1 MVMLAVEGSGGSELT
16 YHVRKASVSVGAS
29 SSNDVVV
36 RAPGVAPRH
45 LVIQRTGERFTFITQ
60 ARQTVVL
67 NGERRSRGVLKVGDR
82 VRLGTAILVFKGFE
96 EDDLEERSEG
106 TEGTPSPAQEP
117 VAHHRRLDGRNELVV
132 YNEVPR
138 LAEARRVLVELFRSS
153 VRLDV
158 VPSLQGFFQKFFPE
172 EQVMLAW
179 VDEERRLQP
188 ITSTWVRET
197 PRLPSKTFEEL
208 AGGSRYAVLHRG
220 LRQVLV
226 YPVVLDS
233 WRPSAFL
240 LLDAPGGAD
249 EHDHILVA
257 EVAAML
263 AAHWERI
270 EDSGL
275 LYGKWEE
282 SARRQVAEALPGT
295 SQGIQILRDTIVKAA
310 RSAEPVLI
318 VGRPG
323 SGRTYAARLIARI
336 HPTGALPVEVV
347 RSREDDIEVMRT
359 ELFGESGGPD
369 GAVDRARGGV
379 LVVRD
384 VHRLPLGLQRE
395 LAAAMEAEKD
405 GTFGPRVRLIATA
418 PDNLLELVNRG
429 LVDPV
434 LFALVQSQLLAIPS
448 LRDRRGDLPLIVVQV
463 LKTVAEELGRTV
475 RGIELETL
483 NALLARDWP
492 GEMEELVSVIRR
504 LVSTTPDGELVRG
517 GDSAP
522 GEAGPPPVAPVDDG
536 PPASVLESDDLKVVI
551 PAVERALID
560 RVLKRVMGN
569 QSKAARILNISRG
582 ALIAKIKEY
591 DIPDYRYLRRQ
602 RKNS

>member
-16 YHVRKASVSVGAS
+16 YHVRKSSVSVGAS
-29 SSNDVVV
+29 STNDVVV

-45 LVIQRTGERFTFITQ
+45 LVIQRTGERFTFVTQ

-67 NGERRSRGVLKVGDR
+67 NGERRSRGVLNVGDR
-82 VRLGTAILVFKGFE
+82 VRLGTATLVFKGFE
-96 EDDLEERSEG
+96 DEEVDQRDEG
-106 TEGTPSPAQEP
+106 TEEVPVPPPA
-117 VAHHRRLDGRNELVV
+117 AATHRRHADGRNELVV

-138 LAEARRVLVELFRSS
+138 LAEARRALVELFRSA

-158 VPSLQGFFQKFFPE
+158 VPSLQGFFQRFFPE

-179 VDEERRLQP
+179 VDENRHLQP

-197 PRLPSKTFEEL
+197 PHLPSRTFEEL
-208 AGGSRYAVLHRG
+208 AGGSRYAVLRMG

-249 EHDHILVA
+249 EHDHILLA

-270 EDSGL
+270 ESSGI

-282 SARRQVAEALPGT
+282 TVRKRLLEALPGT
-295 SQGIQILRDTIVKAA
+295 SRGIQILRDSILEAA

-323 SGRTYAARLIARI
+323 SGRTYAARLIAEI

-347 RSREDDIEVMRT
+347 RGRGQDVEAVRA
-359 ELFGESGGPD
+359 ELFGDSSGLG
-369 GAVDRARGGV
+369 GAMERARGGV
-379 LVVRD
+379 LVVRE
-384 VHRLPLGLQRE
+384 VQRLPIPLQRE
-395 LAAAMEAEKD
+395 LAAAVTAER
-405 GTFGPRVRLIATA
+405 GGPFGPTVRLIVTA
-418 PDNLLELVNRG
+418 PDNLLELVNQG
-429 LVDPV
+429 LVDAA
-434 LFALVQSQLLAIPS
+434 LFSAVQSHLLAVPR
-448 LRDRRGDLPLIVVQV
+448 LADRREDLPLIVVQV
-463 LKTVAEELGRTV
+463 LRSVAEGLGRSV

-483 NALLARDWP
+483 NALLEREWP
-492 GEMEELVSVIRR
+492 GEMEELVGVIQR
-504 LVSTTPDGELVRG
+504 LVSTTPEGELVRG
-517 GDSAP
+517 STSAP
-522 GEAGPPPVAPVDDG
+522 GEPEPPVVAPVDDG
-536 PPASVLESDDLKVVI
+536 PPASILESDDLKVVI

-560 RVLKRVMGN
+560 RVLRRVMGN

-591 DIPDYRYLRRQ
+591 DVPDYRYLRRQ
-602 RKNS
+602 KKG

>member
-16 YHVRKASVSVGAS
+16 YHVRKTSVSVGAS
-29 SSNDVVV
+29 SSNDVVI

-45 LVIQRTGERFTFITQ
+45 LVIQRTGERFTFVTQ

-67 NGERRSRGVLKVGDR
+67 NGERRSRGVLNVGDR
-82 VRLGTAILVFKGFE
+82 VRLGTATLVFKGFE

-106 TEGTPSPAQEP
+106 SPEAPIPTTEA
-117 VAHHRRLDGRNELVV
+117 VAHRRQLDGRNELVV

-158 VPSLQGFFQKFFPE
+158 VPSLQGFFQRFFPE
-172 EQVMLAW
+172 KQVMLAW

-249 EHDHILVA
+249 EHDHVLVA

-270 EDSGL
+270 ENSGL

-282 SARRQVAEALPGT
+282 TALRRVAEALPGT

-323 SGRTYAARLIARI
+323 SGRTFAARLIAEI
-336 HPTGALPVEVV
+336 HPTGALPAVV
-347 RSREDDIEVMRT
+347 VHGRESDTEAVHA
-359 ELFGESGGPD
+359 ELFGDSGGYG
-369 GAVDRARGGV
+369 GALERARGGV
-379 LVVRD
+379 LIVRE
-384 VHRLPLGLQRE
+384 VQRLPLALQRE
-395 LAAAMEAEKD
+395 LAASIEAEKD
-405 GTFGPRVRLIATA
+405 GAFGPGVRLIVTA
-418 PDNLLELVNRG
+418 PDNLLELVNQG
-429 LVDPV
+429 SMDPA

-448 LRDRRGDLPLIVVQV
+448 LRDRKGDLPLIVVQV

-483 NALLARDWP
+483 NVLLARDWP

-504 LVSTTPDGELVRG
+504 LVATTPDGELVRG
-517 GDSAP
+517 GDPAP
-522 GEAGPPPVAPVDDG
+522 VEDGPPPVAPVDDG
-536 PPASVLESDDLKVVI
+536 PPASVLESDDLKLVI

-602 RKNS
+602 RKG